1 MPAGKKRHSL
11 PKNLSQLFA
20 TKNGWYIKMYHY
32 TGFHPVNHDKVKKIT
47 KDSYCKSPRHVLPT
61 LFTKEGFSSPQ
72 SYFHRLYRGGW
83 SEAKVP
89 NDRGRCQPLLFWS
102 RTRRTYDV
110 EDWGSLIMWF
120 LLPGILEAAG
130 VHLFKDASTNKAGN
144 QVWNTL
150 DCMMKSDRSGF
161 DPSKIL

>member
-1 MPAGKKRHSL
+1 MPQGVNEAQIGCWMPAGKKRHSL

-110 EDWGSLIMWF
+110 EDWGSLLQMFHSQAFWKQLAFISSRMH
-120 LLPGILEAAG
+120 LLIRLAIKFEIP
-130 VHLFKDASTNKAGN
+130 
-144 QVWNTL
+144 
-150 DCMMKSDRSGF
+150 
-161 DPSKIL
+161 